1 MPKDGPVVSPAAT
14 VVVMR
19 NAPGGGPPEL
29 LMVQRAQ
36 AMRFAGGATVFPGG
50 RVDPADYELAER
62 LAPQQ
67 PPELAAARVAAI
79 RETLE
84 ETGLLIATHD
94 PVSAA
99 DAAAARALLLG
110 SGRLDTVLERYGWTL
125 DLDALCLFA
134 HWCPAL
140 LPRAFDTRFF
150 LTDLGTGAVD
160 LQVDGTE
167 NARLFWVTAG
177 TALDMADRGEISVIF
192 PTRRNLERLALYESH
207 AHALEQIA
215 AYPVVRIQPVVQS
228 RPDGDWLVF
237 PEGLGYPVTG
247 ERVDTAKRG

>member
-1 MPKDGPVVSPAAT
+1 MPPDGPAVSPAAT
-14 VVVMR
+14 LVVMR
-19 NAPGGGPPEL
+19 DAAGGGPPEL

-50 RVDPADYELAER
+50 RVDPADYRLAER
-62 LAPQQ
+62 LASHQ
-67 PPELAAARVAAI
+67 PRELAAARVAAI

-84 ETGLLIATHD
+84 ETGLLIATRD
-94 PVSAA
+94 RVSAA
-99 DAAAARALLLG
+99 DAAAARAILIAD
-110 SGRLDTVLERYGWTL
+110 GRLDTVLERYGWAL

-134 HWCPAL
+134 HWCPS

-150 LTDLGTGAVD
+150 LANLGTGAVN
-160 LQVDGTE
+160 LQADGTE
-167 NARLFWVTAG
+167 NARLFWLTAAR
-177 TALDMADRGEISVIF
+177 ALEMADRGEISVIF

-207 AHALEQIA
+207 AHALQQIA
-215 AYPVVRIQPVVQS
+215 AYPVVRIHPEVES

-247 ERVDTAKRG
+247 ERLTTARRG